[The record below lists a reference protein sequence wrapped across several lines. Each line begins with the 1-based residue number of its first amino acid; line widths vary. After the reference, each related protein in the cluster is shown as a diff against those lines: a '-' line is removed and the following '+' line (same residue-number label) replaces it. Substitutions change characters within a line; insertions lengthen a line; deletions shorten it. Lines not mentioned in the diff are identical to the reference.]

1 MATQVFDWIRHH
13 ANRAPDTTALAD
25 IRSDRNWSYSELN
38 HRIDQLTASLQ
49 QSLGIERGDRIGV
62 LAENSSDIFEIQ
74 FACARLGAVFLPLNW
89 RLTVPELEFIV
100 NDASPKLLFYSRQF
114 EANATAIKDL
124 CGIQEL
130 LLLDNGVA
138 DSPYENTLTQ
148 APTGY
153 TEATLNQDDLYAIL
167 YTSGTTGLP
176 KGAMITHGMVFY
188 NAVNIGG
195 PALIT
200 PESKHLSVL
209 PLFHIAGLNI
219 FSNPVFHAGGT
230 VVVTQTFDP
239 AESLNLLSDPDHAFT
254 HFFGVPA
261 NYLFISQQPAFA
273 DADLSH
279 LTVCG
284 VGGAPCALSI
294 LEAFRP
300 KGVDVQ
306 QGYGMTETSPAVL
319 WLEGKA
325 TVEKLGSAGLPVLHN
340 EVKLINDNGC
350 EILDAEQ
357 IGELWVR
364 GPNVTPGY
372 WNQPEATAQSITDG
386 WLHTGDTA
394 LIRPDGHLRFIGR
407 FKDMLKVGGENV
419 SPAEIEAYLL
429 QMLDIDQVA
438 VVGYP
443 DSRLAEV
450 PAAYIVPVEGAKVT
464 IETVNEHCKGNIASY
479 KIQRHIISVAEFP
492 MTPTGKVQ
500 KHKLRADLLKRLG
513 AQD

>member
-1 MATQVFDWIRHH
+1 MAPQVFDWIRHH

-200 PESKHLSVL
+200 PASKHLSVL

-230 VVVTQTFDP
+230 VVVTLTFD
-239 AESLNLLSDPDHAFT
+239 H
-254 HFFGVPA
+254 
-261 NYLFISQQPAFA
+261 
-273 DADLSH
+273 
-279 LTVCG
+279 
-284 VGGAPCALSI
+284 
-294 LEAFRP
+294 
-300 KGVDVQ
+300 
-306 QGYGMTETSPAVL
+306 TE
-319 WLEGKA
+319 
-325 TVEKLGSAGLPVLHN
+325 
-340 EVKLINDNGC
+340 
-350 EILDAEQ
+350 
-357 IGELWVR
+357 
-364 GPNVTPGY
+364 
-372 WNQPEATAQSITDG
+372 
-386 WLHTGDTA
+386 
-394 LIRPDGHLRFIGR
+394 
-407 FKDMLKVGGENV
+407 
-419 SPAEIEAYLL
+419 
-429 QMLDIDQVA
+429 
-438 VVGYP
+438 
-443 DSRLAEV
+443 
-450 PAAYIVPVEGAKVT
+450 
-464 IETVNEHCKGNIASY
+464 
-479 KIQRHIISVAEFP
+479 
-492 MTPTGKVQ
+492 
-500 KHKLRADLLKRLG
+500 
-513 AQD
+513 

>member
-13 ANRAPDTTALAD
+13 ANRAPDTIALTD
-25 IRSDRNWSYSELN
+25 VYSDRNWSYAELSQ
-38 HRIDQLTASLQ
+38 RIERLAGSLQ
-49 QSLGIERGDRIGV
+49 QTFGIERGDRVGV

-114 EANATAIKDL
+114 EANAAEIKGR

-130 LLLDNGVA
+130 MLLDHGAA
-138 DSPYENTLTQ
+138 DSPYENALTQ

-167 YTSGTTGLP
+167 YPSGTTGLP
-176 KGAMITHGMVFY
+176 KGAVITHGMVFY

-219 FSNPVFHAGGT
+219 FSNPVFHAGGA

-239 AESLNLLSDPDHAFT
+239 AESLSLLSDPAHAFT

-279 LTVCG
+279 LKVCG

-294 LEAFRP
+294 LEAFSP

-340 EVKLINDNGC
+340 EVKLIDDNGG

-386 WLHTGDTA
+386 WLHTGDA
-394 LIRPDGHLRFIGR
+394 AKRDSDGYYFIVDR
-407 FKDMLKVGGENV
+407 WKDMYISGGENV
-419 SPAEIEAYLL
+419 YPAEVENVIYQIPEVAE
-429 QMLDIDQVA
+429 VA
-438 VVGYP
+438 VIGIPDERWGEVGEAIIALKP
-443 DSRLAEV
+443 DTTLTADDVTTYCDGRLARYKQPKQVRFVEV
-450 PAAYIVPVEGAKVT
+450 LPRNA
-464 IETVNEHCKGNIASY
+464 
-479 KIQRHIISVAEFP
+479 
-492 MTPTGKVQ
+492 TGKV
-500 KHKLRADLLKRLG
+500 LKFELVPNSNN
-513 AQD
+513 